1 MEPDGPVAAAVP
13 GIDAP
18 AAVARLIASNPFP
31 GLRAFKPS
39 ESDRF
44 FGRQQQID
52 ALVARLASCALVAVA
67 GASGCGK
74 SSLVLA
80 GLLNELARLHAAD
93 DDATAWVSA
102 VLRPGQRPIANL
114 ALALA
119 GALPA
124 PLTGEAQ
131 ANLTDASAS
140 TNANANGEAEADAEA
155 TAPDNP
161 LTLRAASLYGQL
173 RLGGLGLVEVV
184 RLARLPVG
192 ARVLVVVDQFE
203 EIFRFKRLTDP
214 DEAEAFVKLLLQ
226 AATDPESPVSVVLTL
241 RSDTLGGCADFSGLP
256 EAVSAGSFLVPR
268 LTRNQRKE
276 AIVKPVEWRG
286 QRIAPRLVQRLLN
299 DVSDDFDDLPVM
311 QHALARSWAQWATHA
326 AGGEAGTPVRP
337 IDIEDYEAVGG
348 AAFALARHADEAC
361 ASLAALGAPGGAVER
376 VFRALTERAAD
387 GVELRR
393 PMPFRHLV
401 AVCSGT
407 DAATADRADAAV
419 RQVLERYRRADTAF
433 LLPGVEVPLDS
444 NPVIDISHESL
455 MRQWPR
461 LRQWVAAESEA
472 RAELNR
478 LQADARAHADGHGE
492 LWRGRNLARARE
504 WQQLKQPNAAWVR
517 LNTGGNEA
525 DSQASFNAVQAFL
538 DLSTAAEQQ
547 DLARARR
554 TRWGL
559 RALAGL
565 VLVVALGAAFNGLS
579 LQRQAKSG
587 ELAARAILALSQDP
601 ARSAHLALLALDQDP
616 ANDRGEYALRQAMA
630 TLEVAQ
636 TEQIVTLDAPITEA
650 RYSADKQRVLA
661 AGGSTVWLLDAS
673 SLATLT
679 TVKAPGKVNKAW
691 EVGRALLVVSSSAG
705 VHVLA
710 HDGAVRADLSCA
722 VAQPRP
728 AVMAYQVTPAS
739 PATATATASKP
750 AASAPGIRAMASATS
765 PATPPATPPANWAQL
780 AVGCADGQ
788 LTRWDLSEAGVA
800 TRHPLALGPASAPT
814 TPATATATD
823 SGGVPITALGFSA
836 DGQWLA
842 SGNADGLGLIWKRGL
857 DGQPWIGSLKGVSA
871 GAAKGATKSPIQHG
885 AAIRDISFA
894 RTEPS
899 LLASASDDRTA
910 RVWTLDLVG
919 RQLVLANNAEI
930 RLKHERSVSVA
941 RFVDARANADDVGP
955 LMTVSDKRVYFWS
968 DENTKDERPHD
979 DWVSEASVSDDG
991 EYLVSASLDGTARVW
1006 SSRTTVPVAVLRGHR
1021 NEVTHALF
1029 GAAGQLITTSRDR
1042 TVRRWALHAPRLLA
1056 AGRPWQVSAAIA
1068 PRGGQVLLCGE
1079 KDATR
1084 INCRSESL
1092 EASAASA
1099 AATASAPAAESAT
1112 ATAGTAGSAAGSAAG
1127 TASRKPAG
1135 SGNVLA
1141 EIKSAETV
1149 FEVSVSADGT
1159 LALAQ
1164 SGSDDL
1170 LKRDQPVLWQLA
1182 NRSELKPAW
1191 LAGYALALFNP
1202 ARPELLTVS
1211 HDGALAIWPQAA
1223 LTDGGAAPKPLQTW
1237 GPQAGRGAAAISP
1250 DGRWIALQD
1259 QADVLLFDRR
1269 APPQAAPVRL
1279 TGHAGNLRALSFSA
1293 DGSALV
1299 SASADRTAL
1308 VWRLGGLGDGPAGGA
1323 ATSASANAASN
1334 ASTTASANAA
1344 ANVPSVVLKGGHSA
1358 ALTSAR
1364 FSPDG
1369 AWVVTASADNSVR
1382 VWDAHEGLERAALYR
1397 HAGAVAQ
1404 AMFDASGEWILSVSH
1419 DGTAVLGRCDAC
1431 RAPLPALRQRA
1442 QASVK
1447 LTPDDLAAVRA
1458 DSTVQILPFMW
1469 SGWFKR

>member
-1 MEPDGPVAAAVP
+1 MAALLAMPAAA
-13 GIDAP
+13 AL
-18 AAVARLIASNPFP
+18 AALIAANPFP

-39 ESDRF
+39 EADRF

-52 ALVARLASCALVAVA
+52 ALVARLASSPLVAVA

-80 GLLNELARLHAAD
+80 GLLNELARQHAAD
-93 DDATAWVSA
+93 DDATAWVP
-102 VLRPGQRPIANL
+102 VVMRPGQRPMAHL
-114 ALALA
+114 ALQLA
-119 GALPA
+119 CSLPVPPNGVQDQAPATASGDGAA
-124 PLTGEAQ
+124 TA
-131 ANLTDASAS
+131 ASATGGPS
-140 TNANANGEAEADAEA
+140 DHSPDLTPDSPPDAAADLAL
-155 TAPDNP
+155 N
-161 LTLRAASLYGQL
+161 LRAASLYGQL

-184 RLARLPVG
+184 KRAHLPAT

-226 AATDPESPVSVVLTL
+226 AASDPDSPVSVVLTL
-241 RSDTLGGCADFSGLP
+241 RSDTLGSCADFSGLP

-268 LTRNQRKE
+268 LSRNQRKE
-276 AIVKPVEWRG
+276 AIVKPVALRG

-299 DVSDDFDDLPVM
+299 DVSDDYDDLPVM
-311 QHALARSWAQWATHA
+311 QHALARTWVQWAKAT
-326 AGGEAGTPVRP
+326 AGGPAAPGGLDTPRRA
-337 IDIEDYEAVGG
+337 IDLEDYEAVGG
-348 AAFALARHADEAC
+348 AAQALARHADEAC
-361 ASLAALGAPGGAVER
+361 ESLGALGASGGASSTVAR
-376 VFRALTERAAD
+376 VFRALTERVAD

-393 PMPFRHLV
+393 PMPFKQLV
-401 AVCSGT
+401 AVCAGT
-407 DAATADRADAAV
+407 DLGAAAVTADPAESAV
-419 RQVLERYRRADTAF
+419 RQVLERYRRTDTAF
-433 LLPGVEVPLDS
+433 LLPGAEVPLDS
-444 NPVIDISHESL
+444 NPVIDLSHESL
-455 MRQWPR
+455 MRLWPR

-478 LQADARAHADGHGE
+478 LQDDARTQEEGHGE

-504 WQQLKQPNAAWVR
+504 WQQLNQPNAAWVR
-517 LNTGGNEA
+517 LNNGGSEA
-525 DSQASFNAVQAFL
+525 DSQAGFKAVQAFL
-538 DLSTAAEQQ
+538 DRSSAAEQQ
-547 DLARARR
+547 ELARARR
-554 TRWGL
+554 SRWGL
-559 RALAGL
+559 RALAGG
-565 VLVVALGAAFNGLS
+565 VVVVALVAAFNGSS

-587 ELAARAILALSQDP
+587 ELAARAILALAQDP
-601 ARSAHLALLALDQDP
+601 ARSAHLALLALDLDP
-616 ANDRGEYALRQAMA
+616 DNDRSEYALRQAMA

-636 TEQIVTLDAPITEA
+636 AEQIVTLAAPITEA
-650 RYSADKQRVLA
+650 RYSSDKRRVLA
-661 AGGSTVWLLDAS
+661 AGGNTVWLLDATT
-673 SLATLT
+673 LATLAT
-679 TVKAPGKVNKAW
+679 TPAPGEVAKAW
-691 EVGRALLVVSSSAG
+691 EVGRALLVVSSNAG
-705 VHVLA
+705 VHLLT
-710 HDGAVRADLSCA
+710 HDGTVRADLSCA
-722 VAQPRP
+722 RPQPRA
-728 AVMAYQVTPAS
+728 AVMAYLVTPAN
-739 PATATATASKP
+739 PVP
-750 AASAPGIRAMASATS
+750 AAGMAF
-765 PATPPATPPANWAQL
+765 AQL
-780 AVGCADGQ
+780 AVGCADGE
-788 LTRWDLSEAGVA
+788 LTRWDLSEAGAAARHELVLAPAPVA
-800 TRHPLALGPASAPT
+800 TAPVT
-814 TPATATATD
+814 
-823 SGGVPITALGFSA
+823 GGVPITALGFSA

-857 DGQPWIGSLKGVSA
+857 DGQPWIGALKGVPA
-871 GAAKGATKSPIQHG
+871 GTAKRGSKSPIQHG

-894 RTEPS
+894 HTEPS

-919 RQLVLANNAEI
+919 RQLVLAGNAEI

-979 DWVSEASVSDDG
+979 DWVSEASVSNDG

-1042 TVRRWALHAPRLLA
+1042 TVRRWALHAPLLLA

-1068 PRGGQVLLCGE
+1068 PLGGQVLLCGE

-1084 INCRSESL
+1084 INCRLASL
-1092 EASAASA
+1092 GVAAGAAARAAAPASA
-1099 AATASAPAAESAT
+1099 AALD
-1112 ATAGTAGSAAGSAAG
+1112 AGALRAGSPIRRPTLGGSA
-1127 TASRKPAG
+1127 
-1135 SGNVLA
+1135 LA
-1141 EIKSAETV
+1141 EIKNAETV
-1149 FEVSVSADGT
+1149 VEASVSADGT

-1170 LKRDQPVLWQLA
+1170 LKRHQPVLWHLA
-1182 NRSELKPAW
+1182 SRTELKPAW
-1191 LAGYALALFNP
+1191 LAGFALALFNP
-1202 ARPELLTVS
+1202 ARPELLTVG

-1223 LTDGGAAPKPLQTW
+1223 LTGGDAAPKPLQAW
-1237 GPQAGRGAAAISP
+1237 APHAGRGAAAISP

-1259 QADVLLFDRR
+1259 QADVLLFDRH
-1269 APPQAAPVRL
+1269 AAPQATPWRL
-1279 TGHAGNLRALSFSA
+1279 MGHAGNVRALSFSA
-1293 DGSALV
+1293 DGSALI
-1299 SASADRTAL
+1299 SASADRTAR
-1308 VWRLGGLGDGPAGGA
+1308 VWRLAGLGDSAAGGA
-1323 ATSASANAASN
+1323 PTSASTN
-1334 ASTTASANAA
+1334 ASTSASSNAAVNAA

-1382 VWDAHEGLERAALYR
+1382 VWDAREGLERAALYR

-1442 QASVK
+1442 QSSVK

-1469 SGWFKR
+1469 SGWFKH